1 MLAHQVEAHEGPST
15 FHAEPSAVW
24 LSHFSAVK
32 PIAHVGVADEPPRSG
47 YEPPRSGYEPPR
59 SGQPVATQYSA
70 LQHGSGASYAQAAAW
85 DRPPSSE
92 WVGTVL
98 RERHGARSLRDA
110 PARAASTEAD
120 GFSDDLEAIF
130 EKASRID
137 E

>member
-1 MLAHQVEAHEGPST
+1 VLSHQVEAHEGPST
-15 FHAEPSAVW
+15 IHAEPSAVW

-32 PIAHVGVADEPPRSG
+32 PIAHVGVADEPT
-47 YEPPRSGYEPPR
+47 R

-70 LQHGSGASYAQAAAW
+70 LQHGSSAPYAQAAAW

-110 PARAASTEAD
+110 PVRAASAEAD
-120 GFSDDLEAIF
+120 GFADDLEAIF